1 MQCERK
7 RVTTTGYHLRREL
20 HDEAAER
27 KIPSEQGKKIDRFFK
42 EKENKELVTHEV
54 DIKGHEDLV
63 INGLGFIKFTKNE
76 HVKISVP
83 KEVSIYVRKSLV

>member
-1 MQCERK
+1 MCFSASWISAC
-7 RVTTTGYHLRREL
+7 LFISNSL
-20 HDEAAER
+20 
-27 KIPSEQGKKIDRFFK
+27 KIDRFFK

-76 HVKISVP
+76 HLKISVP

>member
-1 MQCERK
+1 M
-7 RVTTTGYHLRREL
+7 
-20 HDEAAER
+20 
-27 KIPSEQGKKIDRFFK
+27 KILLFLILKNNNITLFISNSLKIDRFFK
-42 EKENKELVTHEV
+42 EKENKELVTHEL